1 VQYLQFLQLIRHLL
15 TIHQTSAFGFA
26 QMATTKSTLPPPTQ
40 GEKLK
45 VIIVRLTD
53 EQKDQANKI
62 AAESGATVS
71 ELIRRLLNKTKTV
84 KMI

>member
-1 VQYLQFLQLIRHLL
+1 MHND
-15 TIHQTSAFGFA
+15 
-26 QMATTKSTLPPPTQ
+26 K
-40 GEKLK
+40 KKKDK
-45 VIIVRLTD
+45 VIIIRLTD
-53 EQKDQANKI
+53 EQKDQANRI

>member
-1 VQYLQFLQLIRHLL
+1 
-15 TIHQTSAFGFA
+15 
-26 QMATTKSTLPPPTQ
+26 MATTKSTLLPLTQ

-71 ELIRRLLNKTKTV
+71 ELIRSLLSKKKAV

>member
-1 VQYLQFLQLIRHLL
+1 MLALFRKN
-15 TIHQTSAFGFA
+15 S
-26 QMATTKSTLPPPTQ
+26 TTDRKFVFTNKNIVPMQ
-40 GEKLK
+40 NDKKRKDK

-53 EQKDQANKI
+53 EQKDQANRI